1 MSDASPAARLLVSGM
16 RDADRSFIRALSRAS
31 AHPVRRAE
39 DARGAAAVESG
50 AAGEQQVLPSPALAA
65 SPGHRVAPPAAVRGM
80 PAPGAGH
87 GRDPRRSHHSL
98 SRAAGLGA
106 DAEQPAAAVPCV
118 SCEDW
123 RTVCGKMSEPGKVV
137 KTLPGSNHS
146 STWIRGTTPWLILSI
161 LAFQENARRVER
173 KSHLVK
179 KERRENLFFRRK
191 KFYEIEF
198 KQCQSCGAGFVDRSA
213 KLNVQLCRCCKY
225 KNSSEQVRA
234 INLSKSVD
242 RGRSRACKSCGVLF
256 SPLYGFGKELRS
268 TCSDEC
274 NKLDK
279 KKYKEE
285 YKKTEVYK
293 SIRARNR
300 HIRRIRKRNNSSGAC
315 AVDKFT
321 RIEIFERDKWVCK
334 LCGKKVDKSL
344 KHNQLMSAT
353 LDHIFPI
360 ADGGSHT
367 RANVQLAHMICN
379 SNKGRGSIKH
389 EQLLLIG

>member
-1 MSDASPAARLLVSGM
+1 M
-16 RDADRSFIRALSRAS
+16 ADIEHTCLSRKCKACGTPVGKGKQYCEPCRKQ
-31 AHPVRRAE
+31 ARNRYVKAPVRVNQCAN
-39 DARGAAAVESG
+39 
-50 AAGEQQVLPSPALAA
+50 
-65 SPGHRVAPPAAVRGM
+65 
-80 PAPGAGH
+80 
-87 GRDPRRSHHSL
+87 
-98 SRAAGLGA
+98 
-106 DAEQPAAAVPCV
+106 
-118 SCEDW
+118 
-123 RTVCGKMSEPGKVV
+123 CGKEY
-137 KTLPGSNHS
+137 
-146 STWIRGTTPWLILSI
+146 TTNLSKSKFCCIPCQKEFWLKNNLEIY
-161 LAFQENARRVER
+161 QESKRKYEER

-198 KQCQSCGAGFVDRSA
+198 KQCQNCGAGFVDRSA

-234 INLSKSVD
+234 INLSKSVN

-300 HIRRIRKRNNSSGAC
+300 HIRRIRKRNNSSSAC

-353 LDHIFPI
+353 LDHIVPI
-360 ADGGSHT
+360 AEGGSHT